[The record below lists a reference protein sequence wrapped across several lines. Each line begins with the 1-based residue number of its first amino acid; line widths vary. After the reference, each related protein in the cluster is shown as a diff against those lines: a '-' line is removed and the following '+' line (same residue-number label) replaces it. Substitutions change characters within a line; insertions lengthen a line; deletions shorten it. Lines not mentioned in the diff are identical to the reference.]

1 MAFRP
6 ARPNRETLDGD
17 DDCECLNAASAIHR
31 GETVA
36 ADELFPLVYD
46 QLREM
51 ARAKLAQESAGQTL
65 QATAL
70 VHEAYLRLVDV
81 PTNQAL
87 HGRKYFFAA
96 AAEAM
101 RRILIEN
108 ARRKAALKRGG
119 EWDRVEVSLSDLPEA
134 AAGISLLEIDEA
146 LTRLAAK
153 DAQAAELVKLRFFTG
168 LPLADAA
175 EMMEMP
181 ERSAR
186 RLWAYARSFLLEEL
200 SPES

>member
-1 MAFRP
+1 MP
-6 ARPNRETLDGD
+6 SNVSIL
-17 DDCECLNAASAIHR
+17 LSAIQR
-31 GETVA
+31 GESVA
-36 ADELFPLVYD
+36 ADKLLPLVYD

-51 ARAKLAQESAGQTL
+51 ARAKLAQESAGQSL

-70 VHEAYLRLVDV
+70 VHEAYIRLVDV
-81 PTNQAL
+81 PTAQTF
-87 HGRKYFFAA
+87 HSRKYFFAA
-96 AAEAM
+96 AAESM

-134 AAGISLLEIDEA
+134 APGVSILEIDEA

-153 DAQAAELVKLRFFTG
+153 DAQAAELVKLRYFTG
-168 LPLADAA
+168 VPLAEAA
-175 EMMEMP
+175 EMMDMP

-200 SPES
+200 SPRS

>member
-1 MAFRP
+1 MAS
-6 ARPNRETLDGD
+6 NVSVL
-17 DDCECLNAASAIHR
+17 LIAIHR
-31 GETVA
+31 GEEVA
-36 ADELFPLVYD
+36 ANELFPLVYEE
-46 QLREM
+46 LRAM
-51 ARAKLAQESAGQTL
+51 ARAKLAQESPGQTL

-70 VHEAYLRLVDV
+70 VHEAYIRLVDV

-87 HGRKYFFAA
+87 HSRKYFFAA

-108 ARRKAALKRGG
+108 ARRKVALKRGG
-119 EWDRVEVSLSDLPEA
+119 EWDRVEVSLNDLPEV
-134 AAGISLLEIDEA
+134 GSDISLLEIDEA
-146 LTRLAAK
+146 LNRLAAK
-153 DAQAAELVKLRFFTG
+153 DPQAAELVKLRYFTG

-200 SPES
+200 SPKE